1 MTTLTAFEQQL
12 TTLARC
18 GRVIVAVEGGSASG
32 KTTLAKRWE
41 SLFGATVFHM
51 DDFFLQPHQRTAERL
66 AEAGG
71 NVDRERFADEVLRSI
86 AQGETVVYRRFDC
99 HIGRLSDPITVA
111 PSSFVVVEGAYAT
124 HPFFGAY
131 YDVSL
136 FLDVDPVL
144 QQTRIRARN
153 TAEEANRFF
162 ERWIPL
168 ENRYF
173 EATDIR
179 SRCTAVVPVTE

>member
-12 TTLARC
+12 ASFARC

-41 SLFGATVFHM
+41 TRFDATVFHT
-51 DDFFLQPHQRTAERL
+51 DDFFLRPEQRTAERL

-71 NVDRERFADEVLRSI
+71 NLDRERFADEVLRPLTLD
-86 AQGETVVYRRFDC
+86 ETVTYRRFDC
-99 HIGRLSDPITVA
+99 HTGLLSDPITIVPTA
-111 PSSFVVVEGAYAT
+111 FVVVEGAYAT
-124 HPFFGAY
+124 HPFFGAD

-153 TAEEANRFF
+153 TPEEANRFF

-173 EATDIR
+173 TETDIR
-179 SRCTAVVPVTE
+179 SRCTVTVAITR